1 MPKYKT
7 IRIAKV
13 NGGSRLQRVQVL
25 ANGKYRFVKNTKTRG
40 VSKRLSITTKTRRKR
55 RKSTRKGMVRKTARR
70 AYTGIK
76 RRVKRRKSKTNKDS
90 MWNW

>member
-13 NGGSRLQRVQVL
+13 NGGSRLQRVMVL

-40 VSKRLSITTKTRRKR
+40 ISKRKPK
-55 RKSTRKGMVRKTARR
+55 KSTRKYQVRKTARR
-70 AYTGIK
+70 AYVGLK
-76 RRVKRRKSKTNKDS
+76 RKVKKKRNTNKAGS
-90 MWNW
+90 AWNF

>member
-7 IRIAKV
+7 IRIKKP
-13 NGGSRLQRVQVL
+13 NGGTRLQKVMVL
-25 ANGKYRFVKNTKTRG
+25 ASGKYRFVKNSTRKGGVRKTARRAYEP
-40 VSKRLSITTKTRRKR
+40 KTTKR
-55 RKSTRKGMVRKTARR
+55 RKSTRKGQVRKTARR

-76 RRVKRRKSKTNKDS
+76 RKVRRKTNKDS

>member
-1 MPKYKT
+1 VPKYKT